1 MADEMA
7 RARKKFVTVM
17 RYRRR
22 LENRLADIDWELDE
36 LAPLVVEL
44 EESGV
49 NGLIVDTTLVEIED
63 GTQTDIS

>member
-7 RARKKFVTVM
+7 RAKKKFVTVM